1 MIMWCAAHAARF
13 LKQQQR
19 MEHMKIFRFV
29 ITITIGL
36 CLMGQAAWGAEN
48 RYVTDSFKVTLRT
61 GPSIQ
66 NKIVIMLRSAQ
77 PLEVM
82 ETKDDWSHVRVLNRE
97 NDIEG
102 WVLSRYL
109 ITRRPWEQQ
118 AGSLGQE
125 NTQLKGKLA
134 RIEKEWRETGGRE
147 REAAKG
153 LKEKSRSLDELQNKY
168 EALKR
173 GSANYLKFKTEFDA
187 TKKTLI
193 TSQKK
198 VENLTRENDI
208 LRASQRHKWFGMGG
222 LVLLCGLLI
231 GLIMG
236 RHQKKQKS
244 AILFD

>member
-1 MIMWCAAHAARF
+1 
-13 LKQQQR
+13 
-19 MEHMKIFRFV
+19 MKILRFIV
-29 ITITIGL
+29 TIVLGL
-36 CLMGQAAWGAEN
+36 ILMGQDSWAEKA
-48 RYVTDSFKVTLRT
+48 YVTDSFKIPFRT
-61 GPSIQ
+61 GPGNQ
-66 NKIVIMLRSAQ
+66 YKIPLMLRSGQ
-77 PLEVM
+77 PLELLGT
-82 ETKDDWSHVRVLNRE
+82 ENEWSNIRVLGRE
-97 NDIEG
+97 KEHEG
-102 WVLSRYL
+102 WIESIYIIKRV
-109 ITRRPWEQQ
+109 PWEKQ
-118 AGSLGQE
+118 ARSLGQE
-125 NTQLKGKLA
+125 NAQFKEKLA

-168 EALKR
+168 ETLKR
-173 GSANYLKFKTEFDA
+173 GSAKYLKLKTEFDT

-198 VENLTRENDI
+198 VEDLTRENDI

-244 AILFD
+244 SILFD